1 MRMSDMIRMALR
13 NLWKRKL
20 RTALTVLGVIIGT
33 ASIVVMVS
41 VGIGMNMGFEEQ
53 LSQIGS
59 LTVIDVYKPWSN
71 EQQGREAA
79 KLDLATLEEM
89 RQIDGVEVVTPVIN
103 QYFLLVSGRY
113 VADFSVTGILP
124 EAMEPLGYQVV
135 QGRCL
140 QEGDTQNVV
149 LGATVAENF
158 YNPKLSAQVR
168 WNSEN
173 LKTVDPMNDKFQISV
188 DYNYGT
194 NNANKQLKNQRVN
207 VVGVLDP
214 NSGDSW
220 SSVMPIDEVEKLV
233 EMQQKANG
241 QKVKKGAKEY
251 DTAKVKVAEMDDV
264 DQVMQQIQDMGFEC
278 SSLKQSLDA
287 MQETSKMLRMV
298 LGAIGAISMIVAAIS
313 ITNTMVMSIYE
324 RTREIGV
331 MKVIGATLP
340 DIRNLFL
347 MEAAF
352 IGLMGGVLG
361 VVLSFAVSR
370 IVNFIGMQTG
380 QNTLSYIP
388 FWLAALGIGF
398 ATLVGILA
406 GYFPARRAMK
416 LSALA
421 AIRSE

>member
-113 VADFSVTGILP
+113 VADCSVTGILP
-124 EAMEPLGYQVV
+124 EAMEPLGYQVA

-140 QEGDTQNVV
+140 QEGDTQNIV

-168 WNSEN
+168 WNPEN
-173 LKTVDPMNDKFQISV
+173 LKTVDPMNDKFQISM

-361 VVLSFAVSR
+361 VALSFAVSR

>member
-1 MRMSDMIRMALR
+1 
-13 NLWKRKL
+13 
-20 RTALTVLGVIIGT
+20 
-33 ASIVVMVS
+33 
-41 VGIGMNMGFEEQ
+41 
-53 LSQIGS
+53 
-59 LTVIDVYKPWSN
+59 
-71 EQQGREAA
+71 
-79 KLDLATLEEM
+79 
-89 RQIDGVEVVTPVIN
+89 
-103 QYFLLVSGRY
+103 
-113 VADFSVTGILP
+113 
-124 EAMEPLGYQVV
+124 MEPLGYQVV

>member
-20 RTALTVLGVIIGT
+20 RTSLTVLGVIIGT

-113 VADFSVTGILP
+113 VAAFSVTGILP

>member
-20 RTALTVLGVIIGT
+20 RTSLTVLGVIIGT

-79 KLDLATLEEM
+79 KLDLVTLEEM

>member
-1 MRMSDMIRMALR
+1 MRMSDMIRMALH

-20 RTALTVLGVIIGT
+20 RTSLTVLGVIIGT